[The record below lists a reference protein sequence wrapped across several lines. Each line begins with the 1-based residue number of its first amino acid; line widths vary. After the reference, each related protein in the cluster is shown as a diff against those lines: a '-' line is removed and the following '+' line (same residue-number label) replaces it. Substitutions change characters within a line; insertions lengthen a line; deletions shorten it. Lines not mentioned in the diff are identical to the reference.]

1 MKNTT
6 IYKSFTLILALGLT
20 LAGCG
25 SDKKQAATTSE
36 AVKVTVADVD
46 TGDSST
52 ILAGSG
58 QIQAVN
64 SATLSTR
71 MMGHVESLPVKIGQ
85 KVNKGDLLIS
95 INNVDLRAK
104 KAQVE
109 ASITEATVAFN
120 NAKKDYERFQNLFNE
135 NSASQKELDDM
146 TAHYEMAKARLEAA
160 NQMKNEVNSQFAYA
174 NIRAPFSGVVTN
186 TYIDKGDMA
195 NPGVPLVSIES
206 AGGGFEVVAKVSE
219 NNISGIKVGTN
230 AQILVKTLDTA
241 LTGKVSELSAS
252 AQNTGGQY
260 LMKVLIDKTEAKI
273 LSGMYATVRLE
284 AENESNGKTVVTVPS
299 KALVH
304 KGQLTG
310 VYTLGQ
316 DNVALLRWLRLGDSY
331 GDEVEVLS
339 GLSKGDQYI
348 VSAEGKLYNG
358 AKVSIQ

>member
-6 IYKSFTLILALGLT
+6 IYKSLMLTASLGFL
-20 LAGCG
+20 LMGCG
-25 SDKKQAATTSE
+25 SDEKQTVDNAE
-36 AVKVTVADVD
+36 AVPVTVAEVD
-46 TGDSST
+46 MGDSST

-58 QIQAVN
+58 QIKAVN

-71 MMGHVESLPVKIGQ
+71 IMGRVESLPVKIGQ

-109 ASITEATVAFN
+109 ASITEAQVAFN
-120 NAKKDYERFQNLFNE
+120 NAKKDYERFQNLFRE

-146 TAHYEMAKARLEAA
+146 TARYEMAKARLEATK
-160 NQMKNEVNSQFAYA
+160 QMKNEVNSQFAYA
-174 NIRAPFSGVVTN
+174 NIRSPFSGVVTN
-186 TYIDKGDMA
+186 TYIDEGDMA
-195 NPGVPLVSIES
+195 NPGVPLVSVES
-206 AGGGFEVVAKVSE
+206 PGGFEVEAKVAE
-219 NNISGIKVGTN
+219 NNISAIEVGTK
-230 AQILVKTLDTA
+230 AHILVKALDTTI
-241 LTGKVSELSAS
+241 TGKVSELSAS

-260 LMKVLIDKTEAKI
+260 VMKVVLDKTDAKI

-284 AENESNGKTVVTVPS
+284 AENESDGKTVVTVPS
-299 KALVH
+299 EVLVH

-316 DNVALLRWLRLGDSY
+316 DNVALLRWLRLGENF

>member
-6 IYKSFTLILALGLT
+6 IYKSFIITISLGLV
-20 LAGCG
+20 LMGCG
-25 SDKKQAATTSE
+25 SDEKQTADNRE
-36 AVKVTVADVD
+36 AVPVTVADVD
-46 TGDSST
+46 MGDSST

-58 QIQAVN
+58 QIKAVN

-71 MMGHVESLPVKIGQ
+71 MMGYVESLPVKIGQ

-109 ASITEATVAFN
+109 ASITEAQVAFN

-146 TAHYEMAKARLEAA
+146 TARYEMAKARLEAA

-174 NIRAPFSGVVTN
+174 NIRSPFSGVVTN
-186 TYIDKGDMA
+186 TYIDEGDMA
-195 NPGVPLVSIES
+195 NPGVPLVSVES
-206 AGGGFEVVAKVSE
+206 PSGFEVVAKVAE
-219 NNISGIKVGTN
+219 NNISGVAVGTK
-230 AQILVKTLDTA
+230 AHIMVKALDTTI
-241 LTGKVSELSAS
+241 TGKVSELSVS
-252 AQNTGGQY
+252 AQHTGGQY
-260 LMKVLIDKTEAKI
+260 LMKVLLDKTEANI

-284 AENESNGKTVVTVPS
+284 ADDQGNGKTVVTIPS

-316 DNVALLRWLRLGDSY
+316 DNVALLRWLRLGENY
-331 GDEVEVLS
+331 GEEVEVLS

-358 AKVSIQ
+358 AKVTIQ

>member
-6 IYKSFTLILALGLT
+6 IYKSFILTASLGLIIM
-20 LAGCG
+20 GCG
-25 SDKKQAATTSE
+25 SDKKQTAETTV
-36 AVKVTVADVD
+36 AVPVTVADVD
-46 TGDSST
+46 TGDRST

-58 QIQAVN
+58 QIKAAN

-71 MMGHVESLPVKIGQ
+71 MMGYVESLPVKIGQ

-95 INNVDLRAK
+95 INNGDLRAK

-120 NAKKDYERFQNLFNE
+120 NAKKDYERFQNLFKE
-135 NSASQKELDDM
+135 SSASQKELDDM
-146 TAHYEMAKARLEAA
+146 TARYEMAKARLEAA

-174 NIRAPFSGVVTN
+174 DIRAPFSGVVTN
-186 TYIDKGDMA
+186 TYIDEGDMA
-195 NPGVPLVSIES
+195 NPGVPLVSVES
-206 AGGGFEVVAKVSE
+206 PGTGFEVEAKVAE
-219 NNISGIKVGTN
+219 NNISAIKVGTI
-230 AQILVKTLDTA
+230 AQVLVKALDTTLA
-241 LTGKVSELSAS
+241 GKVSELSAS

-260 LMKVLIDKTEAKI
+260 VMKVSLDETDANI
-273 LSGMYATVRLE
+273 LSGMYATIRLE
-284 AENESNGKTVVTVPS
+284 TEQKGYGNDMVVVPS

-316 DNVALLRWLRLGDSY
+316 DNVALLRWLRLGENH
-331 GDEVEVLS
+331 GEEVEVLS

-358 AKVSIQ
+358 VKVSIQ

>member
-6 IYKSFTLILALGLT
+6 RYKSLLLT
-20 LAGCG
+20 ASFSLFLVGCG
-25 SDKKQAATTSE
+25 SDEKQSVDNSE
-36 AVKVTVADVD
+36 AVPVTVAEVAMD
-46 TGDSST
+46 DSST

-58 QIQAVN
+58 QITAVN

-71 MMGHVESLPVKIGQ
+71 MMGHVESIPVKIGQ
-85 KVNKGDLLIS
+85 KVNKGDVLVS

-109 ASITEATVAFN
+109 ASITEAQVAFN
-120 NAKKDYERFQNLFNE
+120 NAKKDYERFQNLFKE

-146 TAHYEMAKARLEAA
+146 TARYEMAKARLEAA

-186 TYIDKGDMA
+186 TYIDEGDMA
-195 NPGVPLVSIES
+195 NPGVPLVSVES
-206 AGGGFEVVAKVSE
+206 PGGFEVEAKVAE
-219 NNISGIKVGTN
+219 TNISKIEIGTK
-230 AQILVKTLDTA
+230 AHILVKALDTTI
-241 LTGKVSELSAS
+241 TGKVSELSAS
-252 AQNTGGQY
+252 AQHTGGQY
-260 LMKVLIDKTEAKI
+260 VMKVLLDKTDAKI
-273 LSGMYATVRLE
+273 LSGMFATVRLE
-284 AENESNGKTVVTVPS
+284 AGEESNGKTVVTVPS

-316 DNVALLRWLRLGDSY
+316 DNVALLRWLRLGDTY

-339 GLSKGDQYI
+339 GLSAGEQYI

-358 AKVSIQ
+358 VKVSIQ